1 MSAAG
6 AAATRGLKPTAP
18 YIPPAGDGPGSRV
31 SFLGPRPPAA
41 VEAMVREVRG
51 LDKDLFRQLLKVVV
65 SALQGEDCREATRRL
80 VDSSPLSESQ
90 FGVLVAG
97 MYALLREALRLPASA
112 LKPDAFREDL
122 QQLQVPDEF
131 LADFATVIFGSRR
144 PDLEGLA
151 REQGARLPTVEDFRW
166 RVDVAISTSSLA
178 RSLQPSIL
186 MQLKLSDGKAHRFEV
201 PVAKFQELRYNVAL
215 ILKEMNDL
223 EKRCSLKIQD

>member
-6 AAATRGLKPTAP
+6 TVAGRGLKPAAP
-18 YIPPAGDGPGSRV
+18 YLPPAGDGQGGRG

-41 VEAMVREVRG
+41 VEAMARQLRG

-90 FGVLVAG
+90 LGVLVAG

-112 LKPDAFREDL
+112 LKPDVFREDL

-131 LADFATVIFGSRR
+131 VTDFASVVFSGRR
-144 PDLEGLA
+144 PDLA
-151 REQGARLPTVEDFRW
+151 REQGARLPTVQDFRW

-186 MQLKLSDGKAHRFEV
+186 MQLKLSDGQAHRFEV

-223 EKRCSLKIQD
+223 EKRCVLKIQD